1 MKGEEGDEVDESEKR
16 VSLADEEENGK
27 RDGSDIVPIL

>member
-16 VSLADEEENGK
+16 VSRADEEESGK
-27 RDGSDIVPIL
+27 RDGSSIVPIL